1 MAERHGVNIALA
13 TSSPTVEGVIYV
25 AAEDNHAYL
34 GPVEMEDM
42 ALHIS
47 QSRGPSGSN
56 TEYVLQ
62 LAKALRELGD
72 HDPHVYAL
80 EALLTE

>member
-1 MAERHGVNIALA
+1 
-13 TSSPTVEGVIYV
+13 
-25 AAEDNHAYL
+25 
-34 GPVEMEDM
+34 MEDM

-47 QSRGPSGSN
+47 ESRGPSGSN

-62 LAKALRELGD
+62 LAEALRELGD

>member
-1 MAERHGVNIALA
+1 
-13 TSSPTVEGVIYV
+13 
-25 AAEDNHAYL
+25 
-34 GPVEMEDM
+34 MEDM

-47 QSRGPSGSN
+47 QARGPSGSN

-62 LAKALRELGD
+62 LAEALRELGD